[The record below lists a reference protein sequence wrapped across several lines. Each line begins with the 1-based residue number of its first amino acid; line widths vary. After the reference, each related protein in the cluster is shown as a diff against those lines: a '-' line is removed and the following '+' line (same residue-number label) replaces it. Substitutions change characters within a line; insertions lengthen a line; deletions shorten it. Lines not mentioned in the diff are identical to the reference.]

1 MYPFPR
7 NFPSCPI
14 EALPDLLYNAAC
26 EVAKLGGGVPAE
38 IMLPDAIA
46 ACSAAVH
53 GQYDVV
59 GLDGRSMP
67 TSINT
72 LSLAPSGAGKGT
84 SFAAFFKVFFASGT
98 DQRHAGTGE
107 EVEGQHYD
115 SLPLQEVSY
124 RALMEQLNGVNR
136 STTIQHEDGMSF
148 LRSDLFL
155 RYPDKLAQ
163 LYNGDMPLRHKVHKV
178 DLCAI
183 DSRCLLSLRSQP
195 EIFVPALKRTHCES
209 YSQGVWPRS
218 IASCYMPPQLT
229 AFPEPLRP
237 VPKGGLVELTARLK
251 ELLVEADQYWQSG
264 HKHRKLVVLSVDA
277 QAFMREL
284 QFHMKRWRTRE
295 YADINAA
302 ATRAWENTLRLA
314 AVFHV
319 VCGDMGAISLEMV
332 QRAWEIVEWSL
343 TQHRLILAEINPPKV
358 DPKRSDAFHPT
369 GRTKAPRM
377 HQSAQILKECIAE
390 VCRRRNLEW
399 VPVSD
404 IEELVDLTP
413 VKLKKAWAW
422 LKLQD
427 EVLFRGSLPRRLVCI
442 NNYPGSGS
450 L

>member
-7 NFPSCPI
+7 NFGSCPI

-84 SFAAFFKVFFASGT
+84 SFAAFFKVFFASDT
-98 DQRHAGTGE
+98 DQRHANTGE
-107 EVEGQHYD
+107 EAEGQPPD
-115 SLPLQEVSY
+115 SLPLQEISY
-124 RALMEQLNGVNR
+124 RALMEQLNGANR
-136 STTIQHEDGMSF
+136 STTIQHEDGWSF
-148 LRSDLFL
+148 LQSDLFL
-155 RYPDKLAQ
+155 KYPDKLTQ
-163 LYNGDMPLRHKVHKV
+163 LNNGDMPLRHKVHKV
-178 DLCAI
+178 DLLATG
-183 DSRCLLSLRSQP
+183 SRCLLSLRIQP
-195 EIFVPALKRTHCES
+195 ELFLPTLKKTNCAS
-209 YSQGVWPRS
+209 YHQGLWPRS
-218 IASCYMPPQLT
+218 VASCYMPSRL
-229 AFPEPLRP
+229 ALFPAYLRSRS
-237 VPKGGLVELTARLK
+237 GDGLAALIARLK
-251 ELLVEADQYWQSG
+251 ALLVEASQHWQSG
-264 HKHRKLVVLSVDA
+264 HKHRKLIELSLEA
-277 QAFMREL
+277 QAFMHEL
-284 QFHMKRWRTRE
+284 QYRIKRWRTSE
-295 YADINAA
+295 CVDIDT
-302 ATRAWENTLRLA
+302 ATARAWENTLRLA

-319 VCGDMGAISLEMV
+319 VCENTGAISLEMV
-332 QRAWEIVEWSL
+332 QRAWHIVEWSL

-358 DPKRSDAFHPT
+358 DTKRSKMRHSS
-369 GRTKAPRM
+369 GHVKAPRP

-390 VCRRRNLEW
+390 VCRQRSPEW
-399 VPVSD
+399 APVSEV
-404 IEELVDLTP
+404 EELVDLTP

-427 EVLFRGSLPRRLVCI
+427 EVLFRGSLHRRLVCI